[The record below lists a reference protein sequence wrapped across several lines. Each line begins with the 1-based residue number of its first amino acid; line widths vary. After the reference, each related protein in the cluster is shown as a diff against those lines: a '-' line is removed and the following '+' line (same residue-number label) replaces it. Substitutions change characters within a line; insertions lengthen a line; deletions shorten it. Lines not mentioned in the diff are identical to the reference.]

1 MVGSLLFSLLP
12 VLVGM
17 GMHAADCYNFLM
29 EEDEEER
36 EHIAMWQVTK
46 SNQKIA
52 GSLSKHSWANRRR
65 PRAQNPQLQGIY
77 PSPPPLC
84 DG

>member
-1 MVGSLLFSLLP
+1 LIVTRFMIGSLLFSLLP

-36 EHIAMWQVTK
+36 ENIIMWQVGKLLLQYMVLGWCT
-46 SNQKIA
+46 
-52 GSLSKHSWANRRR
+52 LSIEVNSKTVDTW
-65 PRAQNPQLQGIY
+65 
-77 PSPPPLC
+77 
-84 DG
+84 